1 MSRAPVDIGL
11 VLPKN
16 AKAHLK
22 SPFFTDHQELMAV
35 FYERRGNNEKLIAD
49 NMIKK
54 DPV

>member
-16 AKAHLK
+16 AKAHLI

-35 FYERRGNNEKLIAD
+35 FYERRGNNEKLNTD
-49 NMIKK
+49 NVIKK
-54 DPV
+54 DSA